1 MQTSQDAFLVLRLSQ
16 VQIGLMVKQELNAG
30 EYEREI
36 FFGTSLNE
44 MVQCGFALHILDID
58 ITAGLT

>member
-1 MQTSQDAFLVLRLSQ
+1 MRARKKPRKSKNIFLCRSIL
-16 VQIGLMVKQELNAG
+16 IH
-30 EYEREI
+30 
-36 FFGTSLNE
+36 TLNE